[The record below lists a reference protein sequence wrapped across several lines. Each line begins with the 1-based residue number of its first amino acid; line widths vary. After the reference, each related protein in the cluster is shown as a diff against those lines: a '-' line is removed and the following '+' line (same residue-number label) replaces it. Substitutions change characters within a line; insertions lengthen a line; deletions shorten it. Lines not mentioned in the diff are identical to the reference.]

1 MLRSGIRN
9 NRELVV
15 RLYRLN
21 STTTSIKT
29 SSTSNVNTFK
39 TAVETAE
46 KLVQPPAASKIF
58 HDPFS
63 IVSHEMS
70 NLAKSIANLIG
81 SGHPTLNRVSS
92 YYFEAEGKNVRPL
105 IVLLLSKAL
114 SKIPL
119 EQRNRIKIDTFDV
132 TDQPH
137 YKGTPT
143 KTSIAGRGVDDSISP
158 LAILHGINPKVILD
172 PLSKPMDKLPK
183 FDAVNG
189 ILPKQ
194 RRLAEIV
201 EMIHTASLLHD
212 DVIDLSDS
220 RRGRPSGNIAFTNK
234 MAVLAGDFLLG
245 RASVAIAR
253 LRNPEVIEL
262 LSTTIANLVE
272 GEFMQLKNTVLKN
285 DDTNVIDNDGEDKL
299 IPQETGKVPTKQ
311 HEYSIQ
317 CQDIVDHNT
326 NVDAAFEYYLH
337 KTYLKTASLMSK
349 SSRAAAVLSG
359 SQDEIIEKCYEFG
372 RNLGLCFQIV
382 DDLLDYTS
390 SDASIGKPSQ
400 ADLKLGLATAPILFA
415 WKQDP
420 SLGELIGRKFNQE
433 GDVEIARKAV
443 EKYNGLDQTKLM
455 AQEYCYKALE
465 NLRVLPESD
474 ARSALEFLTNSILTR
489 TK

>member
-1 MLRSGIRN
+1 MIGYTRRN
-9 NRELVV
+9 STILLNRTR
-15 RLYRLN
+15 RLTFNKLN
-21 STTTSIKT
+21 STSTK
-29 SSTSNVNTFK
+29 SSSFK
-39 TAVETAE
+39 TAVQTAE
-46 KLVQPPAASKIF
+46 KLVQPPNSSLF
-58 HDPFS
+58 NDPFS

-70 NLAKSIANLIG
+70 TLAKSIANLIG
-81 SGHPTLNRVSS
+81 SGHPVLNRVSS

-114 SKIPL
+114 LNIPI
-119 EQRNRIKIDTFDV
+119 EQRNRIEIDFEDV
-132 TDQPH
+132 TTQKPFD
-137 YKGTPT
+137 GTPSL
-143 KTSIAGRGVDDSISP
+143 TSIAGKSVNDSISP
-158 LAILHGINPKVILD
+158 LNILYGINPKVILD
-172 PLSKPMDKLPK
+172 PLSKPMDKLPE

-212 DVIDLSDS
+212 DVIDSSDS

-234 MAVLAGDFLLG
+234 MAILAGDFLLG

-272 GEFMQLKNTVLKN
+272 GEFMQLKNTVVDQSSEDSIN
-285 DDTNVIDNDGEDKL
+285 DGGEDKI
-299 IPQETGKVPTKQ
+299 IPTPSGRVPTKT
-311 HEYSIQ
+311 HEYTVNKPIE
-317 CQDIVDHNT
+317 IDHETTVN
-326 NVDAAFEYYLH
+326 AAFEYYLH

-359 SQDEIIEKCYEFG
+359 SQNEIIENCYEFG

-390 SDASIGKPSQ
+390 SEASFGKPSQ
-400 ADLKLGLATAPILFA
+400 ADLKLGLATAPILYA
-415 WKQDP
+415 WMERPEIGD
-420 SLGELIGRKFNQE
+420 LIARKFENP
-433 GDVEIARKAV
+433 GDVELARKHV
-443 EKYNGLDQTKLM
+443 DECNGLQKTKDLAM
-455 AQEYCYKALE
+455 DYCNKALE

-474 ARSALEFLTNSILTR
+474 SRSALEFLTNSIITR

>member
-1 MLRSGIRN
+1 MLSIR
-9 NRELVV
+9 RRILK
-15 RLYRLN
+15 N
-21 STTTSIKT
+21 SVSLLRC
-29 SSTSNVNTFK
+29 SSTRIVTPPNTFT
-39 TAVETAE
+39 TAVKTAE
-46 KLVQPPAASKIF
+46 KLVQPQSSKIF
-58 HDPFS
+58 DDPFS

-81 SGHPTLNRVSS
+81 SGHPILNRVSS

-114 SKIPL
+114 SNIPV
-119 EQRNRIKIDTFDV
+119 EQRNRIEIDTHDV
-132 TDQPH
+132 TDQYH
-137 YKGTPT
+137 FKGTPGSKET
-143 KTSIAGRGVDDSISP
+143 IAGKSVDDSISP

-172 PLSKPMDKLPK
+172 PLSKPMDKLPQ
-183 FDAVNG
+183 FDAMNG

-272 GEFMQLKNTVLKN
+272 GEFMQLKNTVMSQS
-285 DDTNVIDNDGEDKL
+285 DTIVNDGEKKT
-299 IPQETGKVPTKQ
+299 IPEPTGKVPTKQ
-311 HEYSIQ
+311 HEYSISRPE
-317 CQDIVDHNT
+317 DVDHIT
-326 NVDAAFEYYLH
+326 NVNAAFEYYLH

-359 SQDEIIEKCYEFG
+359 SQDDIIENCYEFG

-382 DDLLDYTS
+382 DDMLDYTS
-390 SDASIGKPSQ
+390 SDAAFGKPSQ

-415 WKQDP
+415 WKEEP
-420 SLGELIGRKFNQE
+420 KLGELIARKFKE
-433 GDVEIARKAV
+433 PGDVEIARRAV
-443 EKYNGLDQTKLM
+443 EKYGGLDQTRLM
-455 AQEYCYKALE
+455 AEDYCHKALT
-465 NLRVLPESD
+465 NLRCLPESD
-474 ARSALEFLTNSILTR
+474 ARSALELLTNSVLTR
-489 TK
+489 NK

>member
-1 MLRSGIRN
+1 MYGFLRVVIRPSMGIMALRHT
-9 NRELVV
+9 L
-15 RLYRLN
+15 
-21 STTTSIKT
+21 
-29 SSTSNVNTFK
+29 TFK
-39 TAVETAE
+39 AAVETAE
-46 KLVQPPAASKIF
+46 KLVLPSSRASF
-58 HDPFS
+58 NDPFLL
-63 IVSHEMS
+63 VSHEMS
-70 NLAKSIANLIG
+70 NLAKSIASMIG

-114 SKIPL
+114 LKIPV
-119 EQRNRIKIDTFDV
+119 EQRNRTAIDDLDV
-132 TDQPH
+132 VDQQPF
-137 YKGTPT
+137 KGTPT
-143 KTSIAGRGVDDSISP
+143 SHTVVAGKSVDDSISP

-172 PLSKPMDKLPK
+172 PLSKPMDALPE
-183 FDAVNG
+183 FDASNG

-212 DVIDLSDS
+212 DVIDMSDA
-220 RRGRPSGNIAFTNK
+220 RRGRPSGNVAFTNK

-272 GEFMQLKNTVLKN
+272 GEFMQLKNTVLN
-285 DDTNVIDNDGEDKL
+285 QSSDINNGGELK
-299 IPQETGKVPTKQ
+299 PVPTPTGKVPTKQ
-311 HEYSIQ
+311 HEYSVQ
-317 CQDIVDHNT
+317 TPADVDHET
-326 NVDAAFEYYLH
+326 NVNAAFEYYLH

-349 SSRAAAVLSG
+349 LARAAAVLSG
-359 SQDEIIEKCYEFG
+359 AQDDVVQNCYDFG

-382 DDLLDYTS
+382 DDMLDYTS
-390 SDASIGKPSQ
+390 SDNAIGKPSQ

-415 WKQDP
+415 WKERP
-420 SLGELIGRKFNQE
+420 ELGELISRKFKE
-433 GDVEIARKAV
+433 PGDVELARLAV
-443 EKYNGLDQTKLM
+443 DQCNGVEQTRKM
-455 AQEYCYKALE
+455 AQEYCMKALG

-474 ARSALEFLTNSILTR
+474 ARSALALLTNSILTR